1 LGVVPVAYYPNAE
14 INKQK
19 IIKENSGA
27 PARRVQPPAASG
39 LLFFV
44 LIK

>member
-19 IIKENSGA
+19 IIKENSPG
-27 PARRVQPPAASG
+27 VFNIFFYIIKKASRLG
-39 LLFFV
+39 LLR
-44 LIK
+44 